1 MSDESIGRVDS
12 FFKNISV
19 AAIELTAKLSV
30 GDTIRIRG
38 TTTDFEIEVM
48 SMQIDGAAVESAGA
62 GDSVGIR
69 VPERVRP
76 NDLVYK
82 V

>member
-1 MSDESIGRVDS
+1 LVTIPLQ
-12 FFKNISV
+12 IL
-19 AAIELTAKLSV
+19 LT
-30 GDTIRIRG
+30 TN
-38 TTTDFEIEVM
+38 FEIEVT
-48 SMQIDGAAVESAGA
+48 SMQIDRAAVESAGA

>member
-19 AAIELTAKLSV
+19 AAIDLTDTLSV

-38 TTTDFEIEVM
+38 ATTDFEIEVT
-48 SMQIDGAAVESAGA
+48 SMQIDRAAVESAGP
-62 GDSVGIR
+62 GDSVGII

-76 NDLVYK
+76 NDIVYK